1 MDLFN
6 LMITLILMMLALQ
19 FSENWLAIAI
29 VLITILTMRDLKAT
43 IVLLVAAGVLYFAKG
58 SLDPYW
64 PFIFFGLIIFALLMG
79 AGGGGQQ
86 EQQPEYYSPDMYS
99 GLMGGG
105 GGGGG
110 F

>member
-19 FSENWLAIAI
+19 FGENWLAVAI
-29 VLITILTMRDLKAT
+29 VAITILTMRDFKAT
-43 IVLLVAAGVLYFAKG
+43 VVLIIATGVLYFAKG

-64 PFIFFGLIIFALLMG
+64 PIVFFGLVILALLMG
-79 AGGGGQQ
+79 AGGGGQA
-86 EQQPEYYSPDMYS
+86 EQQAEYYSPDMYS

-105 GGGGG
+105 
-110 F
+110 

>member
-19 FSENWLAIAI
+19 FGENWLVIA
-29 VLITILTMRDLKAT
+29 VVAITILTMRDLKAT
-43 IVLLVAAGVLYFAKG
+43 VVLLIAAGVLYFAKE

-64 PFIFFGLIIFALLMG
+64 PFLFFGLIILALLMG
-79 AGGGGQQ
+79 AGGGGQG
-86 EQQPEYYSPDMYS
+86 EQQAEYYSPDMYS

-105 GGGGG
+105 GG